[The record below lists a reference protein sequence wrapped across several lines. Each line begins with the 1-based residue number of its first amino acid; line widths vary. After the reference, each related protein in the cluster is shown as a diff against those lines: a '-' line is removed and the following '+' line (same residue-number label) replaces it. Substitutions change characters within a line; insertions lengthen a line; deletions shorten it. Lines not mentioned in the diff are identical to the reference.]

1 MKFSSLLESH
11 NAAQSSSLQSWALK
25 RGDVSTKGQGT
36 SICPSSPASNT
47 QGPPI
52 SKPPRMERSRRRCH
66 NFPFLSTIFV
76 TGAFGVVELLQRN
89 LAETQRGGPKRERNG
104 ASIISRDKHWWK
116 WYSDEMRGCWKEAV
130 GLVAV
135 VLKHSF
141 CHLNSAS

>member
-1 MKFSSLLESH
+1 MKFSSLLK
-11 NAAQSSSLQSWALK
+11 AQCSTIQF
-25 RGDVSTKGQGT
+25 STKLGQTGET
-36 SICPSSPASNT
+36 FQRKAKVLRSVQARPHQIPKDLPSPSLPGWNGHGGDLP
-47 QGPPI
+47 QLPI
-52 SKPPRMERSRRRCH
+52 SSHFCDRCLWRRRAA
-66 NFPFLSTIFV
+66 SKESR
-76 TGAFGVVELLQRN
+76 GS
-89 LAETQRGGPKRERNG
+89 QRGGPKRERNG